1 MADNSKMNKDEQF
14 LLKIV
19 QPSLLGFMD
28 GSISTLAPVFG
39 FAVSGDAKT
48 AFMAGTLVS
57 VGAGISMGQAEAIS
71 DDGKLTG
78 RGSPVIRG
86 IITGVATFI
95 GGMLHTLPFLIDD
108 DNRIL
113 NLAKDLAII
122 ITIFELALIA
132 IIKWKYMKSKL
143 LTSFWQV
150 YLGGGLV
157 IFAGIFLERI
167 ISRFLG

>member
-1 MADNSKMNKDEQF
+1 MSKLSERNKEEQF
-14 LLKIV
+14 LLKVV

-78 RGSPVIRG
+78 RGSPVMRG
-86 IITGVATFI
+86 IITGVATFV
-95 GGMLHTLPFLIDD
+95 GGMLHTVPFLIEDI
-108 DNRIL
+108 NV
-113 NLAKDLAII
+113 AKDLAII
-122 ITIFELALIA
+122 ITVFELALIA
-132 IIKWKYMKSKL
+132 VIKWKYMKSKL
-143 LTSFWQV
+143 FTSFWQV

-167 ISRFLG
+167 ISKFLT

>member
-1 MADNSKMNKDEQF
+1 MTDNSRMNKDEQF

-108 DNRIL
+108 I

-122 ITIFELALIA
+122 ITIFELAL
-132 IIKWKYMKSKL
+132 
-143 LTSFWQV
+143 
-150 YLGGGLV
+150 
-157 IFAGIFLERI
+157 
-167 ISRFLG
+167 

>member
-1 MADNSKMNKDEQF
+1 
-14 LLKIV
+14 
-19 QPSLLGFMD
+19 
-28 GSISTLAPVFG
+28 
-39 FAVSGDAKT
+39 
-48 AFMAGTLVS
+48 MAGTLVS

-108 DNRIL
+108 I

-122 ITIFELALIA
+122 ITIFELGFNS
-132 IIKWKYMKSKL
+132 YH
-143 LTSFWQV
+143 QV
-150 YLGGGLV
+150 EVYEKQ
-157 IFAGIFLERI
+157 ITY
-167 ISRFLG
+167 

>member
-1 MADNSKMNKDEQF
+1 MSEHSKMNKDEQF

-108 DNRIL
+108 IS
-113 NLAKDLAII
+113 LAKDLTII
-122 ITIFELALIA
+122 ITFYELVLLA
-132 IIKWKYMKSKL
+132 IIKLRSEEH
-143 LTSFWQV
+143 TSVLQSHSELSYGVFC
-150 YLGGGLV
+150 
-157 IFAGIFLERI
+157 F
-167 ISRFLG
+167 

>member
-1 MADNSKMNKDEQF
+1 MPDHSKMNKDEQF

-78 RGSPVIRG
+78 PSWCVSKRLIQRMSVDFPEPDGPQMTIRSPRF
-86 IITGVATFI
+86 TS
-95 GGMLHTLPFLIDD
+95 
-108 DNRIL
+108 
-113 NLAKDLAII
+113 
-122 ITIFELALIA
+122 
-132 IIKWKYMKSKL
+132 KSI
-143 LTSFWQV
+143 SF
-150 YLGGGLV
+150 
-157 IFAGIFLERI
+157 
-167 ISRFLG
+167 ST

>member
-1 MADNSKMNKDEQF
+1 MSEHSKMNKDEQF

-108 DNRIL
+108 ISLILICKSGLCDNAFR
-113 NLAKDLAII
+113 AI
-122 ITIFELALIA
+122 
-132 IIKWKYMKSKL
+132 KSSDSRAFTR
-143 LTSFWQV
+143 TSLSV
-150 YLGGGLV
+150 
-157 IFAGIFLERI
+157 FL
-167 ISRFLG
+167 SRD

>member
-1 MADNSKMNKDEQF
+1 MTNHSRMNKDEQF

-108 DNRIL
+108 IS
-113 NLAKDLAII
+113 LAKDLAII

>member
-1 MADNSKMNKDEQF
+1 MWVMEIF
-14 LLKIV
+14 H
-19 QPSLLGFMD
+19 
-28 GSISTLAPVFG
+28 
-39 FAVSGDAKT
+39 SGI
-48 AFMAGTLVS
+48 MV
-57 VGAGISMGQAEAIS
+57 
-71 DDGKLTG
+71 
-78 RGSPVIRG
+78 RPNN
-86 IITGVATFI
+86 
-95 GGMLHTLPFLIDD
+95 DD
-108 DNRIL
+108 DI

-167 ISRFLG
+167 ISRF

>member
-1 MADNSKMNKDEQF
+1 MTDNSKMNKDEQF

-108 DNRIL
+108 I

-150 YLGGGLV
+150 YLGGGLA

>member
-1 MADNSKMNKDEQF
+1 MPDNSKMNKDEQF

-86 IITGVATFI
+86 IINWSRNIHRWHVA
-95 GGMLHTLPFLIDD
+95 H
-108 DNRIL
+108 
-113 NLAKDLAII
+113 
-122 ITIFELALIA
+122 
-132 IIKWKYMKSKL
+132 
-143 LTSFWQV
+143 
-150 YLGGGLV
+150 
-157 IFAGIFLERI
+157 FAF
-167 ISRFLG
+167 FD